1 MDPKTLKEQAL
12 AETGQFFLQ
21 KFGAAPAEDS
31 DEWEDEY
38 RRQFDRLKN
47 GAALNAT
54 AAEPHSAVVEEQPVG
69 MPELVGTSADKR
81 WAFALRSVRLKQ
93 IQSKDLRA
101 WLARTW
107 IRSKEWID
115 TRELS
120 DEAFS
125 RRVEP
130 QYIDARRRSTA
141 EAAAVEAT
149 RNTQAIAAAVL
160 QDQITAA
167 GISAAGLVGLI
178 DVSPRAAAMPIKE
191 KLAELRLEGRTVRI
205 FETANPTI
213 LMVLEKREDN
223 RSEYGIE
230 RDEGLVADL
239 KLFARSGL

>member
-1 MDPKTLKEQAL
+1 MDPKMLKERAL
-12 AETGQFFLQ
+12 AETERFFIE

-38 RRQFDRLKN
+38 RRQFGRLTK
-47 GAALNAT
+47 GAVGDTIAVESHST
-54 AAEPHSAVVEEQPVG
+54 AVKERPVD
-69 MPELVGTSADKR
+69 MPELIGTSADKR

-101 WLARTW
+101 WLTRTW

-130 QYIDARRRSTA
+130 HYIAARRRSIA
-141 EAAAVEAT
+141 ETAAVEAT
-149 RNTQAIAAAVL
+149 RKTQALTAAVL
-160 QDQITAA
+160 QDQINAA
-167 GISAAGLVGLI
+167 GISAAGLAGLI
-178 DVSPRAAAMPIKE
+178 DVSQRAAAIPIKE

-213 LMVLEKREDN
+213 LMVLDKREDK

>member
-1 MDPKTLKEQAL
+1 MDPKALKEQAL
-12 AETGQFFLQ
+12 AETGRFFLK

-31 DEWEDEY
+31 EEWEDEY

-47 GAALNAT
+47 EAARDT
-54 AAEPHSAVVEEQPVG
+54 PAAETHSAVVEERPSD

-115 TRELS
+115 LRELS
-120 DEAFS
+120 DEAFA
-125 RRVEP
+125 RRVET
-130 QYIDARRRSTA
+130 QYSAARRQSAA
-141 EAAAVEAT
+141 ETAAVEAART
-149 RNTQAIAAAVL
+149 TQAMASAVL
-160 QDQITAA
+160 QDRIKAA

-178 DVSPRAAAMPIKE
+178 DVSPRAAALPIKE
-191 KLAELRLEGRTVRI
+191 KLAELRLEGRTLRI

-213 LMVLEKREDN
+213 LMVLEKHEDT

-239 KLFARSGL
+239 KLFAQSGF